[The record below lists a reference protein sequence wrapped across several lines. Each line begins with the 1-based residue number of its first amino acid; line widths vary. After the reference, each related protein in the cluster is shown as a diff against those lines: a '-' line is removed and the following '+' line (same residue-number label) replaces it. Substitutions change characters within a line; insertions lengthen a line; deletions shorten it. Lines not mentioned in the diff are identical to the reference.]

1 MDLTKFNERYRITS
15 QEPVEIVY
23 DIILKEN
30 VEEIESITR
39 LDDDLI
45 NHYEEQDGMV
55 WADGTIHYFIYEG
68 VTEIF
73 FTTNEEKL
81 VSEIKRLA
89 RRIEIEEESLT
100 EEQAWFYLKEL
111 LKTWGMTLQA
121 GEGFPNE
128 VYGWVLLN
136 HEGNDDLVLGFA
148 GDEDTGSELSDY
160 ELHMFKREDLVEV
173 EAWRENYLV
182 KTYKF
187 PLYQKDEVNLN
198 LEKEMLIE
206 DFIDEVTE
214 VKRYRERI
222 VEADT
227 SYGII
232 YDDKEVDKLAKE
244 LGVKIIE

>member
-73 FTTNEEKL
+73 FTTNEEEL
-81 VSEIKRLA
+81 LSEIKRLA

-100 EEQAWFYLKEL
+100 
-111 LKTWGMTLQA
+111 
-121 GEGFPNE
+121 
-128 VYGWVLLN
+128 
-136 HEGNDDLVLGFA
+136 
-148 GDEDTGSELSDY
+148 
-160 ELHMFKREDLVEV
+160 
-173 EAWRENYLV
+173 
-182 KTYKF
+182 
-187 PLYQKDEVNLN
+187 
-198 LEKEMLIE
+198 
-206 DFIDEVTE
+206 
-214 VKRYRERI
+214 
-222 VEADT
+222 
-227 SYGII
+227 
-232 YDDKEVDKLAKE
+232 
-244 LGVKIIE
+244 

>member
-30 VEEIESITR
+30 VEEIESITG

-45 NHYEEQDGMV
+45 NHYEEQDDKV
-55 WADGTIHYFIYEG
+55 WTDGTIHYFIYEG
-68 VTEIF
+68 VTEVF

-89 RRIEIEEESLT
+89 RRIEIEEESLS

-111 LKTWGMTLQA
+111 LKTWGMLPA
-121 GEGFPNE
+121 EENDSSSE
-128 VYGWVLLN
+128 MHNWVLMN
-136 HEGNDDLVLGFA
+136 HEGYDDLVLGFA
-148 GDEDTGSELSDY
+148 GNEDSSSALVDY
-160 ELHMFKREDLVEV
+160 ELHMFKRENLVEV

-187 PLYQKDEVNLN
+187 PLYEKDEVNLN

-214 VKRYRERI
+214 
-222 VEADT
+222 AFLSLD
-227 SYGII
+227 
-232 YDDKEVDKLAKE
+232 
-244 LGVKIIE
+244 

>member
-15 QEPVEIVY
+15 QEPV
-23 DIILKEN
+23 
-30 VEEIESITR
+30 
-39 LDDDLI
+39 DLI
-45 NHYEEQDGMV
+45 YNITLKNDNGPFPEETRFQDLVNSYEQQDGSI
-55 WADGTIHYFIYEG
+55 WRDEPIDYFIYEG
-68 VTEIF
+68 TTEVF
-73 FTTNEEKL
+73 LTTNEEEL
-81 VSEIKRLA
+81 LSEIKRLA
-89 RRIEIEEESLT
+89 RRIEIEEKSLS

-111 LKTWGMTLQA
+111 SKTWGMLSVEEN
-121 GEGFPNE
+121 GSSSEMHN
-128 VYGWVLLN
+128 WVLMN
-136 HEGNDDLVLGFA
+136 YEGYDDLVLGFA
-148 GDEDTGSELSDY
+148 GNEDSNSALADY

-173 EAWRENYLV
+173 EAWRENYLI

-187 PLYQKDEVNLN
+187 PLYEKDEMYLN

-214 VKRYRERI
+214 AKRYRERV

-232 YDDKEVDKLAKE
+232 YDDKEVEKLAKE